1 MILIGVSLSQIPLIG
16 VKITTTAQGDK
27 IFQLKKKKK
36 NMFCSTSLQRKI
48 GQDREDRAVGGS
60 SEVRGRVSG
69 KEMREGA
76 ESYQV

>member
-1 MILIGVSLSQIPLIG
+1 
-16 VKITTTAQGDK
+16 
-27 IFQLKKKKK
+27 
-36 NMFCSTSLQRKI
+36 MFCSTSLQRKI

>member
-16 VKITTTAQGDK
+16 VKITT
-27 IFQLKKKKK
+27 KKKK

>member
-1 MILIGVSLSQIPLIG
+1 MILIEVSLPDTPIRCKDHHHRTRGQDISI
-16 VKITTTAQGDK
+16 
-27 IFQLKKKKK
+27 KKKKK
-36 NMFCSTSLQRKI
+36 TMFCSTSLQRKI